1 MLRTRAFS
9 TSARVLSYI
18 GKQPILVP
26 ESVKLQISPE
36 QVVVE
41 GPLGRVLMPKPTFV
55 NIASGKD
62 TMSSGSVLNVTVNDA
77 KNKVQRAMWGTI
89 RGLINNH
96 VTGVTDGHVC
106 LLTLVGTGYRA
117 SVEKDEH
124 TKAPIVS
131 VRCGYSHPVNFVIP
145 AGIEVSTPI
154 PTRILVKGADKQQ
167 VKLFGATIR
176 LKRPPEPYKG
186 KGIYLDDETVT
197 RKATKVK

>member
-26 ESVKLQISPE
+26 ESVTLQISPTE
-36 QVVVE
+36 VVVE
-41 GPLGRVLMPKPTFV
+41 GPLGRVQMSKPTFV
-55 NIASGKD
+55 NIASSQD
-62 TMSSGSVLNVTVNDA
+62 TMSSGSVLSVSVNDA
-77 KNKVQRAMWGTI
+77 TNKTQRAMWGTM

-96 VTGVTDGHVC
+96 VTGVTDGHVA

-117 SVEKDEH
+117 GVEKDAH
-124 TKAPIVS
+124 TGAPIVS
-131 VRCGYSHPVNFVIP
+131 VRCGFSHPINFVIP
-145 AGIEVSTPI
+145 AGIEVTTPI
-154 PTRILVKGADKQQ
+154 PTRILIKGADKQQ
-167 VKLFGATIR
+167 VKLFGASIR

-186 KGIYLDDETVT
+186 KGIYLDDETIT